1 MIEGSKV
8 CIIRHRCTGVKSF
21 VSLLENRRK
30 MGIQLEL
37 TWAPVKPN
45 SLIKAENR
53 PGSDSS
59 KHQSP
64 ADIFFS
70 LSLSKI
76 ENSTKFNFP
85 FSLFDH
91 FFGALTDRGKKI
103 SKNVRKKGRNGRGAR
118 KSCKVSCRVERKPTS
133 RHFYS
138 LVARG

>member
-91 FFGALTDRGKKI
+91 FFRRPDRPWQKNLEKCEKKRE
-103 SKNVRKKGRNGRGAR
+103 KWPRGAQ
-118 KSCKVSCRVERKPTS
+118 KLQSVLPS
-133 RHFYS
+133 
-138 LVARG
+138 